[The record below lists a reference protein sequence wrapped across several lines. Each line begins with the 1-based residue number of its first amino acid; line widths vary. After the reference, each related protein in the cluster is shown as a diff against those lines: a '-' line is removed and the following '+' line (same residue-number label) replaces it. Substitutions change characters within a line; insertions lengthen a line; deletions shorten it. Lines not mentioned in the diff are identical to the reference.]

1 MIIPSIDLVGG
12 RAVQLI
18 GGETEAIDA
27 GDPRPILARF
37 SIAGE
42 VAVIDIDA
50 ARGEGSNSELISE
63 LCGQASIRV
72 GGGIR
77 DVETAIEWLDRGV
90 AKVILGTA
98 ATPEILSQL
107 PPERVIVAL
116 DSRDGV
122 LVTNGWR
129 HSTGASVMDR
139 IRELRSLCGGFLVT
153 FVELEGQMG
162 GTDLERAR
170 SMIEAA
176 EGTLLTI
183 AGGVTTTDEISDLDR
198 MGADAQVGMALYSGR
213 MTLPEAIT
221 AVLTTERADGL
232 WPTVV
237 VDERGTALGL
247 AWSSADSL
255 NQAVQRRR
263 GIYQSRSR
271 GLWEKGATSGSTQ
284 ELLRVDIDCDR
295 DAIRFTVRQH
305 GAGFCHLG
313 TRSCWGEDHGIGRLS
328 RRLAQIADGPP
339 PEGSNTAR
347 LLNDPDL
354 LRAKLREE
362 ANELAQAES
371 PEDVIAEAADI
382 LYFTLVKG
390 AASGVSVADIEDELD
405 RRALRLRRRPMRER
419 RENI

>member
-27 GDPRPILARF
+27 GDPRPILAKF

-50 ARGEGSNSELISE
+50 ARAEGSNSELISE
-63 LCGQASIRV
+63 LCGQALIRV

-77 DVETAIEWLDRGV
+77 DVETAINWLDRG
-90 AKVILGTA
+90 AARVILGTA

-129 HSTGASVMDR
+129 HSTGASVMDH

-153 FVELEGQMG
+153 FVELEGQMA

-170 SMIEAA
+170 SIIEAA
-176 EGTLLTI
+176 RDTPVTI

-213 MTLPEAIT
+213 MILSEAIA
-221 AVLTTERADGL
+221 AVLTSERADGL

-237 VDERGTALGL
+237 VDERGIALGL

-255 NQAVQRRR
+255 KQAVERRQ

-295 DAIRFTVRQH
+295 DAIRFTVRQD

-328 RRLAQIADGPP
+328 RRLTQIVDGPP

-371 PEDVIAEAADI
+371 GEDVIAEAADI
-382 LYFTLVKG
+382 LYFTLVKA
-390 AASGVSVADIEDELD
+390 AASGVGVADIEDELD
-405 RRALRLRRRPMRER
+405 RRALRLRRRPMRKQ

>member
-247 AWSSADSL
+247 AWSSADSV

>member
-1 MIIPSIDLVGG
+1 VIIPSIDLVGG